1 MEWKAHDGPRQ
12 PASTSERAT
21 IAADLEELGV
31 NAKETMAAW
40 TDGARSTES
49 VVAESTATEAGEL
62 ALPFELQPA
71 VDAFLIG
78 ATQWRWVAGEFTS
91 RRVGLDYGGLRH
103 GCAMAKLRVTA
114 EDFAAVRTMEAH
126 ALKLLARR

>member
-21 IAADLEELGV
+21 IAADLEELGI
-31 NAKETMAAW
+31 NARETMAEW
-40 TDGARSTES
+40 TDGAGSTEN
-49 VVAESTATEAGEL
+49 AATDAIEL
-62 ALPFELQPA
+62 ALPVELQPA
-71 VDAFLIG
+71 VEAFLIG
-78 ATQWRWVAGEFTS
+78 ATQWRWAATETAS

-103 GCAMAKLRVTA
+103 GLAMARLRLTA
-114 EDFAAVRTMEAH
+114 EDFDGVRTMEAQ